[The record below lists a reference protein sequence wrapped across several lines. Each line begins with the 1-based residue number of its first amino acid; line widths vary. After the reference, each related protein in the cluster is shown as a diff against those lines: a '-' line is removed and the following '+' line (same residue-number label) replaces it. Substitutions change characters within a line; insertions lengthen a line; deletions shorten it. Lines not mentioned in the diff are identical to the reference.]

1 LEKSE
6 DDIREAIA
14 SSKSEMRKDLVEKNQ
29 LKREEKK
36 TYFDEIREDKMF
48 QFDVKRKVAKIF
60 GIVLKIN
67 YFNNL

>member
-14 SSKSEMRKDLVEKNQ
+14 SSKSEMRKDLVERIQ

-48 QFDVKRKVAKIF
+48 QFDVKRKVDKIF
-60 GIVLKIN
+60 RNVLKII

>member
-1 LEKSE
+1 MEKSE

-14 SSKSEMRKDLVEKNQ
+14 SSKSEMRKDLVERIQ

-48 QFDVKRKVAKIF
+48 QFDVKRKVDKIF
-60 GIVLKIN
+60 RNVLKII